1 MKISI
6 NKILKELEFLPKYDT
21 QISLQGVE
29 GQTDPFYGTGKLADC
44 KHKESE
50 FIHPLFAELKYT
62 NKVLSDLGM
71 CRTRLLKLKPFRCYS
86 YHRDASKR
94 IHIPI
99 ITNERCMFIIDDE
112 VHRYP
117 ADGNSYLLDT
127 TKPHTAINASYED
140 RYHIVGCVY

>member
-6 NKILKELEFLPKYDT
+6 NKILKELEFLPEYDT

-29 GQTDPFYGTGKLADC
+29 GQTDLFYGTGKLSDC
-44 KHKESE
+44 KHKEPE
-50 FIHPLFAELKYT
+50 FIHPLFTELKYT
-62 NKVLSDLGM
+62 NKIISDLGM
-71 CRTRLLKLKPFRCYS
+71 CRTRLMKLEPFHCYS
-86 YHRDASKR
+86 YHRDACKR

-117 ADGNSYLLDT
+117 ADGNSYLIDT
-127 TKPHTAINASYED
+127 TKQHTAINASYED